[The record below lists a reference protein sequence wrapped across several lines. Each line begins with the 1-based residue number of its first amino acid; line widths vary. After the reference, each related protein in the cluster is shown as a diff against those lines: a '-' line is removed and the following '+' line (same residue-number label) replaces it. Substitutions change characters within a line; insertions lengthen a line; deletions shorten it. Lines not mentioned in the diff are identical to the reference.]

1 MHGCITN
8 HKLHFLTILTGPFAF
23 LIHSAAFINQAGS
36 RRRVQRH
43 SHLIVPRAPA
53 STLTNRTTMHPRG
66 FLLLLYTYSSAS
78 AFFLGGG
85 APTLIISRSR
95 RTPSLSSSLHM
106 SRDWFTDAAG
116 EALIPDDKLNFV
128 HDFLDNKGKNVVRGP
143 AQVTAPDGRLLDV
156 LPGEEVEIIGGMVY
170 RTYLNGFPAVNEARL
185 RQERQVVLEIK
196 WGDNWETQGFTLEV
210 MGVTGPSCEIYTN
223 RFCEATGCTPKG
235 PMVVKP
241 AYFEVPLTV
250 NTQNVEAVEKLRQ
263 VQLGTASIEF

>member
-1 MHGCITN
+1 M
-8 HKLHFLTILTGPFAF
+8 
-23 LIHSAAFINQAGS
+23 
-36 RRRVQRH
+36 QRH
-43 SHLIVPRAPA
+43 THFVPRASA
-53 STLTNRTTMHPRG
+53 STLTYQTTMLLRG
-66 FLLLLYTYSSAS
+66 LLLLLYTSSSAT

-85 APTLIISRSR
+85 ASTSITSRSI
-95 RTPSLSSSLHM
+95 PFSSSSLPM

-116 EALIPDDKLNFV
+116 EALISDDKLNFV

-143 AQVTAPDGRLLDV
+143 AQVAAPDGRLLDV

-185 RQERQVVLEIK
+185 RQEGQVVLEIK